1 MKEIIKNK
9 KGRTAMENKT
19 LYFSLEQ
26 STLVPSRKVHV
37 GDIAS
42 IFCSDMDISHTAEKT
57 LITTLTNTEQDQIVI
72 SAMKIVELISL
83 QYKDI
88 SIISI
93 GCPETIVYYRN
104 LKPVSKFKG
113 KLKSALMMLLAFFGT
128 AYSIMAYNGD
138 VDAVN
143 LLNDLYILFTGDR
156 DGSTVG
162 QILGIVAYSLGLCAG
177 MIVFF
182 NHGINKKNTDDPTPL
197 QVQMRLYE
205 QDVNT
210 CIIVDS
216 SRDNKTLDVN

>member
-1 MKEIIKNK
+1 
-9 KGRTAMENKT
+9 MEYKT

-26 STLVPSRKVHV
+26 STLVPSRKIHI

-42 IFCSDMDISHTAEKT
+42 IFCSDKDISSAAEKT
-57 LITTLTNTEQDQIVI
+57 LITTMTNTEQDQIVV

-83 QYKDI
+83 QYKEL
-88 SIISI
+88 SIVSI

-104 LKPVSKFKG
+104 LKPSSSFKG
-113 KLKSALMMLLAFFGT
+113 KIKTALMMLLAFFGT

-138 VDAVN
+138 ISAIELLGN
-143 LLNDLYILFTGDR
+143 LYTLFTGSTKE
-156 DGSTVG
+156 GTVG
-162 QILGIVAYSLGLCAG
+162 QVLGIVAYSVGLCFG

-182 NHGINKKNTDDPTPL
+182 NHGINRKDTDDPTPL

-210 CIIVDS
+210 CIILDS
-216 SRDNKTLDVN
+216 SRKNNTLDVN